1 MNVIEVYRLKSEAK
15 VKLPLILARTQA
27 GFPSPADDYIQE
39 RIDLNQKLILHPE
52 ATYLVRVMGDSM
64 IGDRIH
70 DGDYLIVDRAIEPN
84 HNDIILAVLNREF
97 TVKRLVKTN
106 LRWYLVAANPKYPP
120 FEITPEMD
128 FEIWGKVTYIFHP
141 AA

>member
-1 MNVIEVYRLKSEAK
+1 MNVIEVCRLKTEAR

-27 GFPSPADDYIQE
+27 GFPSPADDYIEE
-39 RIDLNQKLILHPE
+39 RIDLNKKLILHPE

-84 HNDIILAVLNREF
+84 HNDIILAVLNSEF
-97 TVKRLVKTN
+97 TVKRLVKTTN
-106 LRWYLVAANPKYPP
+106 RWYLVAGNPKYPP

-128 FEIWGKVTYIFHP
+128 FEVWGKVTYIFHP
-141 AA
+141 AV